1 MNRETMIYK
10 NLKQKYNYLIEKG
23 YEVVYVSL
31 QGSQNYGLDLYT
43 DDYVSDIDCFAVV
56 LPSFDDFVNLNH
68 QISTTLV
75 LDNNEHINIKDIR
88 SMFELYSKQNIQY
101 LETLFTD
108 YKIINKKYKQYANK
122 IFAMKY
128 DIANISR
135 DLLIR
140 SIFGMSS
147 EKYHALH
154 HPYPSIIDKINKY
167 GYDGKQ
173 LCHLIRL
180 YYFLRGLENGYD
192 FKKCLTAFDET
203 EKQLL
208 LDTKC
213 NKFSLEQADNLAD
226 LYFNKIQERHTY
238 YKENVWINKNYK
250 IDETTKNNLNDLKND
265 ILKSYFKEQLV
276 PVEQQPYKLC
286 PDHYRNVFITSDTHF
301 GHNNIIKYEHRDTKL
316 NINTIEEH
324 DNKLIENW
332 NRVVKPGDLVLILG
346 DFSFHKAV
354 KTSEILTQ
362 LNGDK
367 VLIEGNHDCI
377 YLEDKNFDKS
387 LFKAIY
393 DYKETTYKGT
403 KIVLMHYMIQT
414 FKHKDKDINPYVQLF
429 GHIHSIPYTVPRHS
443 YNVGADINNYTPIRL
458 ELAIEKALSQNDEY
472 TNGTI

>member
-1 MNRETMIYK
+1 MNREAKIFK

-108 YKIINKKYKQYANK
+108 YKIINKKYKNYANRL
-122 IFAMKY
+122 FEMKY

-173 LCHLIRL
+173 LSHLIRL
-180 YYFLRGLENGYD
+180 YYFLRALEND
-192 FKKCLTAFDET
+192 CNFKQSLTAFNDIER
-203 EKQLL
+203 QLL

-213 NKFSLEQADNLAD
+213 NKFSLEEADKLAD
-226 LYFNKIQERHTY
+226 MYFNIMQEKHIY
-238 YKENVWINKNYK
+238 YKEHIWKDKKYSINETTINK
-250 IDETTKNNLNDLKND
+250 LNKLKND

-332 NRVVKPGDLVLILG
+332 NRVVKSGDLVLILG

-393 DYKETTYKGT
+393 DYKETTYKGV
-403 KIVLMHYMIQT
+403 KLVLMHYMLQT

-429 GHIHSIPYTVPRHS
+429 GHIHSVPYTVPRHS

-458 ELAIEKALSQNDEY
+458 ELAIKKALSQNDEY